1 MISTSYCI
9 LMSDMEKTSRIKL
22 LVIAAHPDDEILG
35 AYSYLSNSNFQSLT
49 VFVCEGS
56 SARFQF
62 GEESTL
68 KDLAVREREQAAIAA
83 AQRLGNQHP
92 VFLNFPNFSL
102 SSKSILEIN
111 KKIEEVVN
119 SFEPEIVITHDTF
132 CNNLDHST
140 VSIAVSNLLRTNV
153 YPAIKTLLHME
164 IPSSTEQTTN
174 LSFHPNHFIILNSEQ
189 VDQKISTLSLYG
201 AELQRNPGPRSDYGI
216 RAYAAFRGI
225 TAGTFFAESFRIVR
239 SIKEHGGIL

>member
-1 MISTSYCI
+1 
-9 LMSDMEKTSRIKL
+9 MSDMKKTSRIKL

-68 KDLAVREREQAAIAA
+68 KDLAVRDREQAAIAA

-111 KKIEEVVN
+111 KKIEEIVK
-119 SFEPEIVITHDTF
+119 SFDPEIVITHTAS

-140 VSIAVSNLLRTNV
+140 VSIAVSNLLRTNA
-153 YPAIKTLLHME
+153 YPGIKTILHME
-164 IPSSTEQTTN
+164 IPSSTEQTMES
-174 LSFHPNHFIILNSEQ
+174 SFHPNHFIVLNSQQLDE
-189 VDQKISTLSLYG
+189 KILTLSLYG
-201 AELQRNPGPRSDYGI
+201 AELQRSPGPRSDYGI

-225 TAGTFFAESFRIVR
+225 TAGTFLAESFRIVR
-239 SIKEHGGIL
+239 SIKGVGDIL